1 MAAALRIITVI
12 AALSAWSTASRAA
25 DAPATRP
32 QSPAKTVAELKREN
46 QETFA
51 AQWRGLP
58 TLEQMPVTQVLH
70 FGVDHDRLILDS
82 QAPASSGVWYAI
94 DLTDISAKAMF
105 QISAPRGGSPT
116 VQPGVKFIS
125 FNTWDFSDPAL
136 IDRHLQVLGGPT
148 NLQVVY
154 DIEYVDRDGVQ
165 WFKDVQ
171 LMQKSDPNAPDQVTL
186 RAETSPDSGPGVPT
200 TIPPIIA
207 SSFTALRTE
216 HPLEFEQY
224 VRPTFRALRQDPI
237 VLGVDPRMAWQVLG
251 DTVKPS
257 GDIAAKVSSVLAQLN
272 ADDFAARAAAA
283 KQLDSL
289 GEPAA
294 LYLMSVD
301 RSALTPEQKARCD
314 KFLAGYRP
322 LTEQQVRDFRGN
334 VNFLLDC
341 LYSDDPAL
349 RSAAL
354 DHLRAA
360 VGHDVQFDLDA
371 PPPQR
376 VAAIAALRQRLVAA
390 SGGGASR

>member
-12 AALSAWSTASRAA
+12 VALSACCAASRAA
-25 DAPATRP
+25 DPPATRP
-32 QSPAKTVAELKREN
+32 QSPAKTLEQFKKEN

-58 TLEQMPVTQVLH
+58 TLAPMPVAQVLH

-82 QAPASSGVWYAI
+82 QAPTSSGVWYAI

-105 QISAPRGGSPT
+105 QITAKHGASP
-116 VQPGVKFIS
+116 PANFGEGVKFIS

-154 DIEYVDRDGVQ
+154 DIEYLDRDGVQ
-165 WFKDVQ
+165 WSQEVS
-171 LMQKSDPNAPDQVTL
+171 LMQKSDPAAPDQVTL
-186 RAETSPDSGPGVPT
+186 RMETSPDSGPGVPT

-207 SSFTALRTE
+207 PSFTALRTE

-224 VRPTFRALRQDPI
+224 VRPTFRALRQDPA
-237 VLGVDPRMAWQVLG
+237 VLGVDSRMAWQVLG
-251 DTVKPS
+251 DTVKPPA
-257 GDIAAKVSSVLAQLN
+257 DVAAKVSSVLAQLN
-272 ADDFAARAAAA
+272 ADDFATRAAAA

-294 LYLMSVD
+294 LYLMSAD
-301 RSALTPEQKARCD
+301 RSALTPEQKARCE

-322 LTEQQVRDFRGN
+322 LTEPQVRAFREN

-354 DHLRAA
+354 QHLGKA

-376 VAAIAALRQRLVAA
+376 VSAIAALRQRLA
-390 SGGGASR
+390 SGGGANR